1 MIIATLFALLFLFL
15 VMGLPIAVCLGLSS
29 TLALLFYTDFPFS
42 ILGQKVYSNIAHF
55 PLMAI
60 PFFILSSAIMHTGG
74 VTRRLINLANHLVGS
89 LPGGLAIAGVLAC
102 MFFASISGSSMAT
115 VVAIGS
121 IMIPA
126 MYEAG
131 YDRRFAVGSMATGG
145 TLGILI
151 PPSIAMIVYGFV
163 TETSVAKLFIA
174 GIVPGIF
181 LGGMLMLT
189 SYVVAR
195 RRGFKTGE
203 RTSWRQKWVAFR
215 EAFWALFLPVVIIGG
230 IYGIPSDIE
239 IGPVRIPQ
247 GALFTPT
254 EASIVAV
261 FLALIISIYL
271 YKELSWKDV
280 PKVVIDASGNI
291 GMLFFVVVN
300 AVLFGFILSNET
312 VPQRLADL
320 LVAYDLS
327 PWVFLLAVNII
338 LFFAGDFMDPV
349 PIILVFIP
357 VLFPAAMKL
366 GIDPIHFGIVVV
378 VNMEMGLITPPVG
391 MNLYVASGISGM
403 PLYDVMRAAAP
414 WILVVVFV
422 LLVITYVPWISTV
435 VPRLLWGP

>member
-1 MIIATLFALLFLFL
+1 MTVGTLFVLLFLFL
-15 VMGLPIAVCLGLSS
+15 VMGLPVAVCLGLASI
-29 TLALLFYTDFPFS
+29 LVLLIYSDFPVG
-42 ILGQKVYSNIAHF
+42 IIGQKIYSNIAHF

-74 VTRRLINLANHLVGS
+74 VTRRLIKLANALVGS
-89 LPGGLAIAGVLAC
+89 FTGGLAMAGVLAC

-115 VVAIGS
+115 VVAVGS

-131 YDRRFAVGSMATGG
+131 YDKRFAVGSMATGG
-145 TLGILI
+145 VLGILI

-163 TETSVAKLFIA
+163 TETSVARLFIA

-203 RTSWRQKWVAFR
+203 RMSWRQKWDAFR
-215 EAFWALFLPVVIIGG
+215 EAFWALLLPVVIIGG
-230 IYGIPSDIE
+230 IYGFPADIE
-239 IGPVRIPQ
+239 FGAIRIPQ

-254 EASIVAV
+254 EAAVVAV
-261 FLALIISIYL
+261 FLALVISIHI
-271 YKELSWKDV
+271 YKDLGWKDV
-280 PKVVIDASGNI
+280 PAVVIEAAGSI
-291 GMLFFVVVN
+291 GMLFFIVVN

-312 VPQRLADL
+312 IPQRLADW
-320 LVAYDLS
+320 LVAYNLS

-357 VLFPAAMKL
+357 VLYPAAVKL
-366 GIDPIHFGIVVV
+366 GIDPIHFGIMVV

-391 MNLYVASGISGM
+391 MNLYVASSISGM

-422 LLVITYVPWISTV
+422 LLVVTYVPWISLV
-435 VPRLLWGP
+435 LPRLLYG